1 MSKQIFKMIKKSNK
15 QSSMKQTFQRFICL
29 LALLVFNLS
38 LFAQDD
44 KDNKKE
50 KPINQYKNE
59 VALDFQN
66 AFRNLINGFSN
77 NNSDSEAIATSLIF
91 RRRIGEK
98 KFISVNEKKA
108 LRFQLGGAFSVP
120 ISTEEIY
127 DSTLTGTSNLLNIK
141 ESRTDVYSYIGIEWQ
156 RQFDK
161 LQIYYGIDSGVRYY
175 KDLNVPAAV
184 ISSTT
189 GQVNYWREIKNR
201 SISITLIGFAG
212 VKYYLHPRFSLSYE
226 LSFGAAI
233 SFIKNRQ
240 DRFEPGI
247 QGPAEREFNY
257 RRTEISGNSDYLR
270 YFNISYHF

>member
-1 MSKQIFKMIKKSNK
+1 
-15 QSSMKQTFQRFICL
+15 MKQTFQRFTCL
-29 LALLVFNLS
+29 LTLLVFSLS
-38 LFAQDD
+38 LFAQNDED
-44 KDNKKE
+44 KKKE

-59 VALDFQN
+59 VVLDFQN
-66 AFRNLINGFSN
+66 AFRNLVNGFSGN
-77 NNSDSEAIATSLIF
+77 NNYSKEIATSLIF

-127 DSTLTGTSNLLNIK
+127 DSTLTGSSNLLTIK
-141 ESRTDVYSYIGIEWQ
+141 ESRTDVFSYVGIEWQ

-161 LQIYYGIDSGVRYY
+161 LQVYYGIDSGVRYY
-175 KDLNVPAAV
+175 KDLDVPVTV
-184 ISSTT
+184 ISSTS
-189 GQVNYWREIKNR
+189 GQVNYWREIKYR
-201 SISITLIGFAG
+201 STSIPLIGFTG
-212 VKYYLHPRFSLSYE
+212 VKYYFHPRFSISYE

-247 QGPAEREFNY
+247 EGPAEQEFNY

-270 YFNISYHF
+270 YFNVSYHF

>member
-1 MSKQIFKMIKKSNK
+1 
-15 QSSMKQTFQRFICL
+15 MKQTFQRFICL
-29 LALLVFNLS
+29 LVLFAFSLS

-44 KDNKKE
+44 KDKKE

-59 VALDFQN
+59 IALDFQN
-66 AFRNLINGFSN
+66 AFRNLVNGLSN
-77 NNSDSEAIATSLIF
+77 NNSDSEAIATSLIY
-91 RRRIGEK
+91 RRRIGER

-127 DSTLTGTSNLLNIK
+127 DSTLTGASNLLNIK

-156 RQFDK
+156 RQFEK
-161 LQIYYGIDSGVRYY
+161 LQVYYGLDSGVRYY
-175 KDLNVPAAV
+175 KDLDVPVSV

-189 GQVNYWREIKNR
+189 GQVNFWREINYR
-201 SISITLIGFAG
+201 SISIPLIGFGG
-212 VKYYLHPRFSLSYE
+212 VKYYFHPRFSLSYE

-247 QGPAEREFNY
+247 DGPAEKEFNY
-257 RRTEISGNSDYLR
+257 RQTKISGNSDFLR
-270 YFNISYHF
+270 YFNLSYHF